1 MDSIFIY
8 KKNIQLHNSSHF
20 EMSWNVPIS
29 PHKNHSRCPFSDADL
44 PDGLVSSRNLGR
56 ISSRHGG
63 AGFSERQ
70 SELGH
75 DPRWKCL
82 RCHAMNFCLC
92 LRLCVCVSMVHVYI
106 MYIDIGFEINLV
118 KVCSLLVVFLCTSWD
133 IAWQARPNSI
143 ETTPQGAIHGKMF
156 LKLYVMLQVST
167 IHGCPVPIDPIVT
180 SDFGWFLV
188 FQTNSSPKWISTG
201 RPFWAAPQ
209 PGAGLSPRLQKQNSH
224 PQKPRHTSAATQF
237 RGHNWAQPILAD
249 TRQDHRESI
258 CKVELDVDVSIDAKF
273 NKHSAVGHNFSAI
286 VYSSQEKGLP
296 STSHLPKIDVFI
308 FYKVPSRILILSRF
322 LNPTKKSYSVR
333 ATP

>member
-8 KKNIQLHNSSHF
+8 KKTYNYTT
-20 EMSWNVPIS
+20 VPIS
-29 PHKNHSRCPFSDADL
+29 KCHEMSPYL
-44 PDGLVSSRNLGR
+44 PIKTTAVVRFPMR
-56 ISSRHGG
+56 ISPMGWFPPEISGG
-63 AGFSERQ
+63 YLPGMAGRVFQKGRAS
-70 SELGH
+70 
-75 DPRWKCL
+75 W
-82 RCHAMNFCLC
+82 AMIQGENVCDVMPWISVFVSV
-92 LRLCVCVSMVHVYI
+92 CVCVSMVHVYI